1 MAEKTKVVITDIQ
14 KTVKVPKGLRMLIR
28 RCCLATLRLQGYSA
42 SEYAL

>member
-28 RCCLATLRLQGYSA
+28 RC
-42 SEYAL
+42 